1 MRLMAVSTDKKTDLI
16 LSELKAILP
25 VHIEF
30 IFHMGRVGSDFRAS
44 SIRRIRPDDTASRF
58 AFDREYFNNIS
69 LRWSEDVAFSKSLHD
84 FVDHLYRSNSDN
96 ALKSN
101 PIQYIHES
109 FDYFYIA
116 IDYIHGLI
124 SELEID
130 HILFFNIPHLAYDTL
145 VYEVAKFM
153 GIKTT
158 ILNQSLFEN
167 KFFSMSRVDNYGG
180 PLLADASNE
189 LIPYRISKSEKRDL
203 FYMKG
208 IGGGK
213 SSGVLDFKQFLFLF
227 LNLIINDPLVIFSP
241 VRFINYFKRAGKIV
255 AKFPAW
261 KRPFS
266 RFMNKNTMD
275 YLDELLSLTNEKIK
289 IKDRYVYFPLQLQ
302 PEMTTSAIGGHYLD
316 QALAIERLSDIL
328 PNDVKIYVKEN
339 PKQGSYMR
347 GQLFFYRLKR
357 LGNVEFVPDFF
368 DSHDLIDNSLFV
380 AVVTGTAGWEAITRG
395 KPALV
400 FGNPWYGSM
409 PGVVRYNSKTTFSE
423 ILDITIQHDELEI
436 SVARLLSRMHTGVV
450 DRHYSKIVSNF
461 NSGENIKSVANQIL
475 QLIDGKLQYTF
486 G

>member
-208 IGGGK
+208 IGG
-213 SSGVLDFKQFLFLF
+213 V
-227 LNLIINDPLVIFSP
+227 NL
-241 VRFINYFKRAGKIV
+241 R
-255 AKFPAW
+255 
-261 KRPFS
+261 
-266 RFMNKNTMD
+266 
-275 YLDELLSLTNEKIK
+275 EC
-289 IKDRYVYFPLQLQ
+289 
-302 PEMTTSAIGGHYLD
+302 
-316 QALAIERLSDIL
+316 
-328 PNDVKIYVKEN
+328 
-339 PKQGSYMR
+339 
-347 GQLFFYRLKR
+347 
-357 LGNVEFVPDFF
+357 
-368 DSHDLIDNSLFV
+368 
-380 AVVTGTAGWEAITRG
+380 
-395 KPALV
+395 
-400 FGNPWYGSM
+400 
-409 PGVVRYNSKTTFSE
+409 
-423 ILDITIQHDELEI
+423 
-436 SVARLLSRMHTGVV
+436 
-450 DRHYSKIVSNF
+450 
-461 NSGENIKSVANQIL
+461 
-475 QLIDGKLQYTF
+475 
-486 G
+486 